1 MFRFFSL
8 THRLAIFF
16 TMVAAAM
23 VLGLGMLFLVPT
35 ERHFLELD
43 RITLQDKQ
51 HLIENIVVNT
61 NSIDD
66 IPSRLRE
73 SLNNHHGLSVIV
85 KNAKGD
91 VLFKTEGFQPP
102 ATLDA
107 PTPEHRISEI
117 QSWKNQGREFRA
129 LNLRVNPAH
138 SAAPPLDFL
147 IAIDMEDHMQFMA
160 QLRRTLALY
169 AIGAIFVSGM
179 LGWFAAYKGMAPLRA
194 MKTRATTVSSHRLD
208 KRMPVE
214 AVPAEMADL
223 AQELNKMLDRLQN
236 DFQRL
241 SDFSSDL
248 AHELR
253 TPISNLLTQT
263 QVALSTRRDAD
274 TYRDILASNAEE
286 FERLARMVSDML
298 FLAKTDRGVDLPN
311 KERFSA
317 AKEAQALLEFYEAV
331 AEEKSVTLRLFGDG
345 DVLGDR
351 LMFRRALSNLLSNA
365 LRHSKN
371 HSDVT
376 IDISDTAQA
385 VIVTVE
391 NTGEDIDPQI
401 IPRLFD
407 RFFRADKS
415 RKQLDSDGAG
425 LGLSITQAIVHAHRG
440 RISVSSADGRTCFSM
455 FFPSAQSI
463 GKHLTTD
470 A

>member
-223 AQELNKMLDRLQN
+223 AQELNKMLDRLQT

-241 SDFSSDL
+241 SEFSSDL
-248 AHELR
+248 AHEIR

-407 RFFRADKS
+407 RFYRADPS
-415 RKQLDSDGAG
+415 RLHPQSDGAG
-425 LGLSITQAIVHAHRG
+425 LGLSITRAIAQAHGG
-440 RISVSSADGRTCFSM
+440 RVTVESGAGRTKFSLE
-455 FFPSAQSI
+455 FPSR
-463 GKHLTTD
+463 LL
-470 A
+470 

>member
-23 VLGLGMLFLVPT
+23 VLGLGMLFLVAT

-169 AIGAIFVSGM
+169 AIRAIFVSGM
-179 LGWFAAYKGMAPLRA
+179 LG
-194 MKTRATTVSSHRLD
+194 VS
-208 KRMPVE
+208 MV
-214 AVPAEMADL
+214 
-223 AQELNKMLDRLQN
+223 
-236 DFQRL
+236 L
-241 SDFSSDL
+241 S
-248 AHELR
+248 
-253 TPISNLLTQT
+253 
-263 QVALSTRRDAD
+263 
-274 TYRDILASNAEE
+274 
-286 FERLARMVSDML
+286 
-298 FLAKTDRGVDLPN
+298 
-311 KERFSA
+311 
-317 AKEAQALLEFYEAV
+317 
-331 AEEKSVTLRLFGDG
+331 
-345 DVLGDR
+345 
-351 LMFRRALSNLLSNA
+351 
-365 LRHSKN
+365 SK
-371 HSDVT
+371 
-376 IDISDTAQA
+376 
-385 VIVTVE
+385 
-391 NTGEDIDPQI
+391 
-401 IPRLFD
+401 
-407 RFFRADKS
+407 
-415 RKQLDSDGAG
+415 
-425 LGLSITQAIVHAHRG
+425 
-440 RISVSSADGRTCFSM
+440 
-455 FFPSAQSI
+455 
-463 GKHLTTD
+463 
-470 A
+470 

>member
-23 VLGLGMLFLVPT
+23 VLGLGMLFLVAT

-129 LNLRVNPAH
+129 LSLRVNPAH

-194 MKTRATTVSSHRLD
+194 MKTQATTVSSHRLD
-208 KRMPVE
+208 ERMPIE
-214 AVPAEMADL
+214 AVPVEMADL

-241 SDFSSDL
+241 SEFSSDL
-248 AHELR
+248 AH
-253 TPISNLLTQT
+253 
-263 QVALSTRRDAD
+263 
-274 TYRDILASNAEE
+274 
-286 FERLARMVSDML
+286 
-298 FLAKTDRGVDLPN
+298 
-311 KERFSA
+311 
-317 AKEAQALLEFYEAV
+317 
-331 AEEKSVTLRLFGDG
+331 
-345 DVLGDR
+345 
-351 LMFRRALSNLLSNA
+351 
-365 LRHSKN
+365 
-371 HSDVT
+371 
-376 IDISDTAQA
+376 
-385 VIVTVE
+385 
-391 NTGEDIDPQI
+391 
-401 IPRLFD
+401 
-407 RFFRADKS
+407 
-415 RKQLDSDGAG
+415 
-425 LGLSITQAIVHAHRG
+425 
-440 RISVSSADGRTCFSM
+440 
-455 FFPSAQSI
+455 
-463 GKHLTTD
+463 
-470 A
+470 

>member
-16 TMVAAAM
+16 TIVAAAV
-23 VLGLGMLFLVPT
+23 VLGLGILFLVAT
-35 ERHFLELD
+35 ESHFLELD
-43 RITLQDKQ
+43 RITLKDKQ
-51 HLIENIVVNT
+51 HLIENIIVNA
-61 NSIDD
+61 NSTDD
-66 IPSRLRE
+66 IQSRLRE
-73 SLNNHHGLSVIV
+73 ALTNHHGLSVSV
-85 KNAKGD
+85 KDDNGNII
-91 VLFKTEGFQPP
+91 FRTEGFQAP

-107 PTPEHRISEI
+107 PTPKNRTAEI
-117 QSWKNQGREFRA
+117 QSWEDQGREFRA
-129 LNLRVNPAH
+129 LNLRFNPAN
-138 SAAPPLDFL
+138 SAAPPLDAL

-160 QLRRTLALY
+160 QLQRTLTLY
-169 AIGAIFVSGM
+169 ALGAILVSGV

-194 MKTRATTVSSHRLD
+194 MKTQATTVSSHRLD
-208 KRMPVE
+208 ERMPIE
-214 AVPAEMADL
+214 AVPVEMADL

-241 SDFSSDL
+241 SEFSSDL

-263 QVALSTRRDAD
+263 QVALATRRDAD

-286 FERLARMVSDML
+286 FQRLARMVSDML

-331 AEEKSVTLRLFGDG
+331 AEEKGVTLHHFGDG
-345 DVLGDR
+345 AILGDR

-365 LRHSKN
+365 LRHSKD

-376 IDISDTAQA
+376 IDISETAQA
-385 VIVTVE
+385 IVVTVE
-391 NTGEDIDPQI
+391 NTGEDIDPQS

-407 RFFRADKS
+407 RFYRADPS
-415 RKQLDSDGAG
+415 RSHPQSDGAG
-425 LGLSITQAIVHAHRG
+425 LGLSITRAIAQAHGG
-440 RISVSSADGRTCFSM
+440 RVTVESGSGRTKFSLE
-455 FFPSAQSI
+455 FPSRLI
-463 GKHLTTD
+463 L
-470 A
+470 

>member
-16 TMVAAAM
+16 TIVAAAV
-23 VLGLGMLFLVPT
+23 VLGLGILFLVAT
-35 ERHFLELD
+35 ESHFLELD
-43 RITLQDKQ
+43 RITLKDKQ
-51 HLIENIVVNT
+51 HLIENIIVNA
-61 NSIDD
+61 NSTDD
-66 IPSRLRE
+66 IQSRLRE
-73 SLNNHHGLSVIV
+73 ALTNHHGLSVSV
-85 KNAKGD
+85 KDDNGNII
-91 VLFKTEGFQPP
+91 FRTEGFQAP

-107 PTPEHRISEI
+107 PTPKNRTAEI
-117 QSWKNQGREFRA
+117 QSWEDQGREFRA
-129 LNLRVNPAH
+129 LNLRFHPVH
-138 SAAPPLDFL
+138 SAAPPLDVL
-147 IAIDMEDHMQFMA
+147 IAIDMHDHTQFMA
-160 QLRRTLALY
+160 QLQRTLTLY
-169 AIGAIFVSGM
+169 ALGAILVSGV

-407 RFFRADKS
+407 RFYRADPS
-415 RKQLDSDGAG
+415 RLHPQSDGAG
-425 LGLSITQAIVHAHRG
+425 LGLSITRAIAQAHGG
-440 RISVSSADGRTCFSM
+440 RVTVESGAGRTKFSLE
-455 FFPSAQSI
+455 FPSR
-463 GKHLTTD
+463 LL
-470 A
+470 